1 MAYVLLISEQKLK
14 DSSSIN
20 LQVDNEILLP
30 YILQSQTLYVETK
43 LGTQLYNKLKDL
55 ITNNT
60 IGLPANAAYKTL
72 LDDYISFVL
81 VNYSF
86 YHVIPFLRFKVENS
100 NIFSKTSE
108 TGNALSTEEAQSLRE
123 EIVNTAQYYT
133 ERMIDYICNNTSSFP
148 EYSTNSGA
156 DVDPDRNAYYNGMNL
171 ERPSQQGTRL
181 TLRNFLNACDY
192 L

>member
-60 IGLPANAAYKTL
+60 IGQPANAAYKTL

-171 ERPSQQGTRL
+171 ERPMQQGTKL
-181 TLRNFLNACDY
+181 TLRNFLNASDY
-192 L
+192 S